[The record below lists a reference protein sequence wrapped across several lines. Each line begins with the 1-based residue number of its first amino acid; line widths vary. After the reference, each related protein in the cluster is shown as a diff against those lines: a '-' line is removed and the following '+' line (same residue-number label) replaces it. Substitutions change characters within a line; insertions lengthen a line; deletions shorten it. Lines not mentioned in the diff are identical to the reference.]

1 MGQGSVPKRPKG
13 ADCKSAGLCLRR
25 FESFPAH
32 QTAVFPL
39 ENCCAVVSFFVIVAT
54 DSLHALPERVVMVDG
69 SFDPIHEGHV
79 AYFESA
85 AALGLPVLCNIA
97 PDSWTSTKHAVLLS
111 QQQRSVV
118 IDAFRAISYVHASH
132 LSTKEVLQALK
143 PAIYAKGSDWK
154 DRGGIPEAE
163 QQVCD
168 ALGIEVVYLDTV
180 LNSSSA
186 LLKNWKADK
195 GN

>member
-1 MGQGSVPKRPKG
+1 
-13 ADCKSAGLCLRR
+13 
-25 FESFPAH
+25 
-32 QTAVFPL
+32 
-39 ENCCAVVSFFVIVAT
+39 VIVAT

-85 AALGLPVLCNIA
+85 AVLGLPVLCNIA

-163 QQVCD
+163 QHVCD